1 LTIFDWRFSIDFVCG
16 PMDVTLQH
24 EHAWDVSTGEAK
36 ALQKRLAPQV
46 RAEPLP
52 RVPQTVAGVDVSIR
66 GDFAQAAIAVLRLP
80 ELEVVAEAVH
90 RCDVPF
96 PYVPGLLSF
105 REMPAL
111 LPALRKLDATPD
123 LFMLDSQGLAH
134 PRRFGLACHF
144 GVLLNVPALGVAKS
158 RLEGERA
165 GELSVEKGSRVAL
178 LDDDDSG
185 ETIGAVVRTRDDTNP
200 VYVSIGHRITLD
212 EAVEITLQCSP
223 RYKIPEPTR
232 AAHKL
237 SRKERE

>member
-1 LTIFDWRFSIDFVCG
+1 MDFTI
-16 PMDVTLQH
+16 QH
-24 EHAWDVSTGEAK
+24 EHAWDVSTDEAVRI
-36 ALQKRLAPQV
+36 QERRAPAV
-46 RAEPLP
+46 RREPLP
-52 RVPQTVAGVDVSIR
+52 HRPQTVAGVDVSIR
-66 GDFAQAAIAVLRLP
+66 SGVAQAAIAVLRLP

-178 LDDDDSG
+178 LDDDPG